1 MFDSGEKV
9 TIHTLIDFYQSLG
22 AWAILVSLGFNIL
35 LNILGFLP
43 SVFLTLANVAVWG
56 PWFGGLLSWA
66 AEVIGSVCAFV
77 LYRFGLAHTGEKLR
91 SEKWERW
98 FARLQRWS
106 NGKQVYLIFLARCIP
121 VLPSGVVNLFG
132 VLAKI
137 QITSFVLGTLLGK
150 IPSIALEVSVSSGL
164 LAMGKGWIQL
174 GIVLIVGL
182 VGYVLFRKKSE
193 T

>member
-1 MFDSGEKV
+1 M

-56 PWFGGLLSWA
+56 PWFGGVLSWV

-77 LYRFGLAHTGEKLR
+77 LYRFGLTRGGEKLK

-98 FARLQRWS
+98 FIRLQRWS
-106 NGKQVYLIFLARCIP
+106 NGKQAYLIFLARCIP

-137 QITSFVLGTLLGK
+137 QITSFVLGTVLGK
-150 IPSIALEVSVSSGL
+150 IPSIAVEVSISSGL
-164 LAMGKGWIQL
+164 LAMNKGWTQL
-174 GIVLIVGL
+174 SIVLVVVLIGF
-182 VGYVLFRKKSE
+182 VLFRKKKVS
-193 T
+193 